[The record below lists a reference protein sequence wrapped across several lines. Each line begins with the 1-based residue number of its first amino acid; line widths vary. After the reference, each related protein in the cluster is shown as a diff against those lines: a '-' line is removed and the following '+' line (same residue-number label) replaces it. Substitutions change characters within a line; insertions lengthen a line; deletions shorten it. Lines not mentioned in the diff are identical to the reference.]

1 MPLTR
6 NFRETI
12 WEKAQRSPRF
22 RRALLTEAV
31 ENLLAGDL
39 ETSKGLL
46 RDYIKAT
53 IGYRALSEAVGAPE
67 KSLIRMFG
75 SKGNPRASHLSRVI
89 EALQLPS
96 SNPRTRDGPFVSE
109 ISR

>member
-12 WEKAQRSPRF
+12 WEKAQRNPGF

-31 ENLLAGDL
+31 ENLLAGDI
-39 ETSKGLL
+39 ETIKGLL

-53 IGYRALSEAVGAPE
+53 IGYRALSEAAGIPE

-75 SKGNPRASHLSRVI
+75 AKGNPRASRLSRVI
-89 EALQLPS
+89 EALQRHEDVRLKV
-96 SNPRTRDGPFVSE
+96 RTGQRADAA
-109 ISR
+109 

>member
-12 WEKAQRSPRF
+12 WEKAQRNSGF

-53 IGYRALSEAVGAPE
+53 IGYRALSEAAGTPE

-75 SKGNPRASHLSRVI
+75 AKGNLRASHLSRVI
-89 EALQLPS
+89 EALQRHEDVRLK
-96 SNPRTRDGPFVSE
+96 VSA
-109 ISR
+109 RHRADAA

>member
-6 NFRETI
+6 DFRETI
-12 WEKAQRSPRF
+12 REKAQQSAGF
-22 RRALLTEAV
+22 RRALLTEAI

-53 IGYRALSEAVGAPE
+53 IGYRELSEATGTPE

-75 SKGNPRASHLSRVI
+75 PAGNPRASHLARVVD
-89 EALQLPS
+89 ALQKHEAVRLEVRA
-96 SNPRTRDGPFVSE
+96 NARDAA
-109 ISR
+109 

>member
-6 NFRETI
+6 DFRETI
-12 WEKAQRSPRF
+12 WEKAKRSSRF
-22 RRALLTEAV
+22 RRALLTESV

-53 IGYRALSEAVGAPE
+53 IGYRALSEAVEVPE

-75 SKGNPRASHLSRVI
+75 AKGNPQASHLSRVI
-89 EALQLPS
+89 EALQRHEDVRLQ
-96 SNPRTRDGPFVSE
+96 VSVG
-109 ISR
+109 RRVGAA

>member
-12 WEKAQRSPRF
+12 WEKAQRNSRF

-53 IGYRALSEAVGAPE
+53 IGYRALSEAVGVPE
-67 KSLIRMFG
+67 
-75 SKGNPRASHLSRVI
+75 RASFGCSG
-89 EALQLPS
+89 
-96 SNPRTRDGPFVSE
+96 PRGTLGRLIYRE
-109 ISR
+109 

>member
-6 NFRETI
+6 DFRETVR
-12 WEKAQRSPRF
+12 EKAKRSSRF
-22 RRALLTEAV
+22 RQALLTESV

-53 IGYRALSEAVGAPE
+53 IGYRALSEAAGVPE

-75 SKGNPRASHLSRVI
+75 AKGNPRASHLSRVI
-89 EALQLPS
+89 EALQQHEDVRLQ
-96 SNPRTRDGPFVSE
+96 VSV
-109 ISR
+109 SRRVDAA

>member
-6 NFRETI
+6 DFRETI
-12 WEKAQRSPRF
+12 GEKAQRSPRF

-39 ETSKGLL
+39 ETGKGLL

-75 SKGNPRASHLSRVI
+75 PRGNPRASHLSRVI
-89 EALQLPS
+89 EALQRHEDVRLK
-96 SNPRTRDGPFVSE
+96 VSAG
-109 ISR
+109 RRADAA